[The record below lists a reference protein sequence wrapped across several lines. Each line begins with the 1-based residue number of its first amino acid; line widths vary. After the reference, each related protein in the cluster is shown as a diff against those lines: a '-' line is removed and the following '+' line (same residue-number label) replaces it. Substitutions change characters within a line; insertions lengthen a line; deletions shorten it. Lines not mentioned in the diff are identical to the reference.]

1 MPGLSAN
8 IKRLLARTRLVVLP
22 EDYFVVQLPADI
34 KPIPGEWYRPKT
46 TRFAVFI
53 RESDQIT
60 LIVNRRKWL
69 RMQHIFDRPYRAH
82 GPMKVVAFD
91 IKLSMVAR
99 GYMATI
105 GTLLADAKLS
115 VMPVSTLLRD
125 HIVVPKTDLP
135 RTVRVIHQYLESC
148 RSLPP
153 KSGRQKA
160 AGRRQ
165 S

>member
-1 MPGLSAN
+1 MPALSSN
-8 IKRLLARTRLVVLP
+8 IKKLLARTKLVVLP
-22 EDYFVVQLPADI
+22 EDYFVIQLPADI
-34 KPIPGEWYRPKT
+34 KPIPGEWYRPAT

-53 RESDQIT
+53 RESNQIT

-69 RMQHIFDRPYRAH
+69 RMQNIFDRPFKAH

-125 HIVVPKTDLP
+125 HIIVAKPDLP
-135 RTVRVIHQYLESC
+135 RTVKVVHQFLNEL
-148 RSLPP
+148 RNKPRG
-153 KSGRQKA
+153 KQRAEGGRQ
-160 AGRRQ
+160 
-165 S
+165 